1 MPYYGSKPLF
11 FLTYPVPNEQISS
24 HHIFNLNNFEIR
36 VLSYVKDKNIKLKI
50 EGDIKGE
57 LNYDKSL
64 MNGAFLYSYPVFLSD
79 GSYKIHIY
87 DENGYS
93 CDIYTEFTIGKTYK
107 GKKEKYI
114 QFPRFLLIARF
125 MIIPFWIF
133 LLIIIFP
140 FWPELNFKIVKDIEK
155 KIKEDKKYDI
165 NNGLLILYLIFLS
178 PFILRLRFQEER
190 KILKYSIFI
199 AFIYPLVLPIHFME
213 SFDGIISY
221 SFLVFIVNK
230 DKIMYEHWALGMTF
244 LYYGG
249 IILPY
254 TLFSTGKKIL

>member
-1 MPYYGSKPLF
+1 
-11 FLTYPVPNEQISS
+11 
-24 HHIFNLNNFEIR
+24 
-36 VLSYVKDKNIKLKI
+36 
-50 EGDIKGE
+50 
-57 LNYDKSL
+57 
-64 MNGAFLYSYPVFLSD
+64 
-79 GSYKIHIY
+79 
-87 DENGYS
+87 
-93 CDIYTEFTIGKTYK
+93 
-107 GKKEKYI
+107 
-114 QFPRFLLIARF
+114 

-165 NNGLLILYLIFLS
+165 NTRLLILYLIFLN

-230 DKIMYEHWALGMTF
+230 EKIMYEHWALGMTF

-254 TLFSTGKKIL
+254 TLFSTGKKYYNKNSIIIKILNGFICIALFILAFFINFIAVNQSISLEFLFITPGFIIIWIILLIFSIKFYD